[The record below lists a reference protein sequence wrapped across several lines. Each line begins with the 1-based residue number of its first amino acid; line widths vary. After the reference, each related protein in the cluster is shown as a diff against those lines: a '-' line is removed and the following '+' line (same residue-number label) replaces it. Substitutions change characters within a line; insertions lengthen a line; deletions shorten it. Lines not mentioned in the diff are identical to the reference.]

1 MPLYE
6 FYCPTCQGE
15 QEKLQAYGAPA
26 PGCCGQPMTKLVSR
40 GSFILKGGGWYRDG
54 YQSSSQKENKK

>member
-6 FYCPTCQGE
+6 YYCPTCQAGK
-15 QEKLQAYGAPA
+15 EKLQAYGAPA

-54 YQSSSQKENKK
+54 YQSSGQQKEKK